1 MANVTTD
8 ATPWIDE
15 ARRDPALLGTKLE
28 RYRHYLKL
36 LARVEIG
43 RKLQSKVDESD
54 VVQEAFLDAHHYFPT
69 FRGHAEA
76 QFVHWLREIL
86 AGSLAK
92 QIRRYFGTKARDPR
106 LEHGLLADL
115 DHSADSLAAIPVI
128 DPQTSPS
135 QQAMAAEQSL
145 VLADRMA
152 TLPPDYQTV
161 LVLRH
166 IEGLTF
172 PEVAELMGKTV
183 DSVEKLWMRGLT
195 QLKRAMKDQA

>member
-1 MANVTTD
+1 
-8 ATPWIDE
+8 
-15 ARRDPALLGTKLE
+15 
-28 RYRHYLKL
+28 
-36 LARVEIG
+36 
-43 RKLQSKVDESD
+43 
-54 VVQEAFLDAHHYFPT
+54 
-69 FRGHAEA
+69 
-76 QFVHWLREIL
+76 
-86 AGSLAK
+86 
-92 QIRRYFGTKARDPR
+92 
-106 LEHGLLADL
+106 
-115 DHSADSLAAIPVI
+115 
-128 DPQTSPS
+128 
-135 QQAMAAEQSL
+135 MAAEQSL